1 MATKT
6 LVIVEWGEQKKLN
19 VFTRNWVV
27 SFYRHEP
34 KNIEIK
40 YLLLGPMRCG
50 LMVFSVSVYCV
61 LWNLM
66 VRERVFTMDKKKTF
80 IEFLLYA
87 CRMRKGG
94 NNFCGVCI
102 GRLLNRKAFIWR
114 SNILFGSRESRR
126 DMSICTFWT
135 LCMVKSK
142 IVSNY
147 MHVNSN
153 LCRQIA

>member
-66 VRERVFTMDKKKTF
+66 VRERVFTMDKKKNFYRVFALCMQNAKRGQQLLWRVYWSIIKPKGVYLTIQYF
-80 IEFLLYA
+80 IRKQGKSTRYVDLHILNTLYGKIKDCFQLYA
-87 CRMRKGG
+87 
-94 NNFCGVCI
+94 
-102 GRLLNRKAFIWR
+102 
-114 SNILFGSRESRR
+114 
-126 DMSICTFWT
+126 
-135 LCMVKSK
+135 
-142 IVSNY
+142 
-147 MHVNSN
+147 
-153 LCRQIA
+153 RQFQSM